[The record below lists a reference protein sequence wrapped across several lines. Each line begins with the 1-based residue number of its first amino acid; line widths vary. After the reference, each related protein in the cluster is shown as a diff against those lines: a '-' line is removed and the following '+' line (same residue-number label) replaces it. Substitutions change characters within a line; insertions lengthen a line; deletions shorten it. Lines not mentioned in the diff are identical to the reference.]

1 MNDNNQSKII
11 LVCGDSDS
19 RAKFLARLR
28 QQYSDHEIFI
38 SDTKIII
45 ESPKPVSDLLKIND
59 MI

>member
-1 MNDNNQSKII
+1 M
-11 LVCGDSDS
+11 CGDSDS